1 MQGQLSLG
9 RADVE
14 VVEWESLG
22 TRGNTGL
29 IRWDLVASSPDS
41 TSVCLRM
48 RLQLI
53 LLPKRVKLGNESK
66 AGR

>member
-1 MQGQLSLG
+1 MQGQLSPG

-29 IRWDLVASSPDS
+29 IRQDLVASSPDS
-41 TSVCLRM
+41 TGVHLRM

-53 LLPKRVKLGNESK
+53 LLPKRGEAWEQK
-66 AGR
+66 

>member
-29 IRWDLVASSPDS
+29 IRRDLVASSPDS
-41 TSVCLRM
+41 TSVHLRT

-53 LLPKRVKLGNESK
+53 LLPKRGEVWERK
-66 AGR
+66 

>member
-14 VVEWESLG
+14 VVEWE
-22 TRGNTGL
+22 RGNTGL
-29 IRWDLVASSPDS
+29 IRWDLVASSPDF
-41 TSVCLRM
+41 TSVRLRT

-53 LLPKRVKLGNESK
+53 LPPKQGE
-66 AGR
+66 A